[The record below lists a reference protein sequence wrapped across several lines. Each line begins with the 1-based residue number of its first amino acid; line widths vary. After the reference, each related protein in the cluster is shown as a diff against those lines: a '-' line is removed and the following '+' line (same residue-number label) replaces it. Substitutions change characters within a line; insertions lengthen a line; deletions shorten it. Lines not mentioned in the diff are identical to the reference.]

1 MGCTVHLQGPLSSL
15 QIRDLTACTVVGGPV
30 TGPTFVHGKHLLYS
44 LHLTVQMA
52 AIMLL
57 AAPCFAQLQEIDK
70 LQQCVICILIHRV
83 RN

>member
-44 LHLTVQMA
+44 LHLNSPDGSNNASCST
-52 AIMLL
+52 LL
-57 AAPCFAQLQEIDK
+57 CSTT
-70 LQQCVICILIHRV
+70 
-83 RN
+83 RNRQVATMCDMHTDT